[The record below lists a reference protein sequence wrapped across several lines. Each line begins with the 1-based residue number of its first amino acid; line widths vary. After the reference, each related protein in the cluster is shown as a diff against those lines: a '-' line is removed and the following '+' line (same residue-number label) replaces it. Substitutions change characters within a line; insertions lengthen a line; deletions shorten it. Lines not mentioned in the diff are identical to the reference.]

1 MSIREK
7 MEELGISKKASKI
20 YLTLLKMGSGT
31 VMEIAYKADIN
42 RCTAYD
48 LLETLSKK
56 NAPRSVTS
64 DIYTSL
70 SIFS

>member
-7 MEELGISKKASKI
+7 MEELGISRKASKI

-48 LLETLSKK
+48 LLETLSQKK
-56 NAPRSVTS
+56 LVTHTYKGKKR
-64 DIYTSL
+64 IL
-70 SIFS
+70 